1 MISRSSGRSC
11 VAAAAYIAGV
21 KLTNDRDGQ
30 THDYT
35 KKEVAYSEIIAP
47 SDAPEWAYNRF
58 LLWNRVEV
66 AEKRKDAQTAREV
79 EFALPNELPLEKNI
93 KICQSYAD
101 FFVKHGMVVDFSIH
115 ANKGNIH
122 AHFLLTTREIYE
134 NGFKKK
140 NRDWNTRE
148 FLNQLR
154 HNLADVINDAIKTAG
169 LNQTVSEKSFA
180 TLGKVQ
186 LPTVHEGYVARKIE
200 KRGGISERCEINRQI
215 KSVNDEVRLA
225 KKDKTVCEKQLQTLA
240 MQKKAIKDILP
251 VYPWC
256 RMIFEKDVVALI
268 PHVSELASKGLIY
281 LENEIKNLESLK
293 SKLYDRPLLEDYV
306 RKTFFAGVDE
316 RVNNLDKK
324 ETEKCKQYNSDKIA
338 LEEKTNKA
346 KAVLMREEEY
356 LHQVNKVEK
365 ERQASFIKRIF
376 FTTKESRKKANDCV
390 RQAKAEVKQ
399 LEKSLTEL
407 EHKHILEIER
417 INLQRREVN
426 ALIFQEQRHKADQLA
441 LETVPDL
448 AKMISCI
455 DTALKKLNQAKR
467 TATKRN
473 DIQIKHSYS
482 R

>member
-215 KSVNDEVRLA
+215 KSVNDEVKLA

-324 ETEKCKQYNSDKIA
+324 ETEKCK
-338 LEEKTNKA
+338 L
-346 KAVLMREEEY
+346 
-356 LHQVNKVEK
+356 NKVEK